1 MPRLWALKYIN
12 VLSRWAISGPVGVAG
27 PSKNVR
33 NRLQETCDNLFSYS
47 MRANRFLF
55 LVGTVAGLGLSGLPA
70 VEPAPETPK
79 RPVSTKYQDVTI
91 EDPYQWLEEDNNPQV
106 KSWSDAQNQRTRQYL
121 DKLPDRAA
129 IEKQLTEWYAKTSP
143 SYSSVVS
150 RPGILFAMKFQPPK
164 QQQLL
169 VTLASADDLKSEK
182 VVLDP
187 NALDAKGTTAID
199 WFVPSLDGKYVAVSL
214 SKGGSEDGTLHFYE
228 TATGKALPDTIA
240 HVQYPTAGG
249 SAAWNGDGTGVYY
262 TRFPRKGERPDSDLN
277 FYQQIYFHKLGTP
290 DTEDTYSIGKEFPRI
305 AEITLEASRDGKYI
319 LATVANGDG
328 GDFAHYLLGPD
339 RTWKQI
345 TQFSDE
351 IKIARLGRDDAL
363 YLISRAGAPRGKI
376 LRLPLGVPELKNA
389 AEIVPAGEAVIERIV
404 PSTDA
409 LYVGDLLGGPSQ
421 IRRFDLNGKSATII
435 PTPQISAVQEMLALE
450 DGSLLFRDVSYTE
463 PAAWFRCLNG
473 KTEPAKTALRSTS
486 PVSFADIE
494 VRREFAT
501 SKDGTKIPLN
511 IIFRKGMRCDGQN
524 PTLLYGYGGYGI
536 SMSPN
541 FDFTRRLWFDR
552 GGVYVVANIRGGGEF
567 GEEWHK
573 AGNLTKKQNVF
584 DDFAAAAEYLIKEN
598 YTRPEKLAIQGGSN
612 GGLLMGAMITQ
623 HADLF
628 RAVVS
633 SVGIYDMLRVELA
646 PNGAFNVTEFGTVK
660 DPEQFKAL
668 YAYSPYH
675 HVVDGTKYPSI
686 LMMTGVNDGRVAP
699 YHSRKMTARLD
710 EANKS
715 ENPVLLRTSSSAGH
729 GIGTA
734 LRERIKQ
741 LADIYAFL
749 FAQLGVTREMTKR

>member
-1 MPRLWALKYIN
+1 
-12 VLSRWAISGPVGVAG
+12 
-27 PSKNVR
+27 
-33 NRLQETCDNLFSYS
+33 
-47 MRANRFLF
+47 MRANFFLS
-55 LVGTVAGLGLSGLPA
+55 VAITAAALALSDATLA
-70 VEPAPETPK
+70 ESAPDTPK
-79 RPVSTKYQDVTI
+79 KPVATEYQGVTV
-91 EDPYQWLEEDNNPQV
+91 EDPYQWLEADDDSQV
-106 KSWSDAQNQRTRQYL
+106 KAWSDAQNQQTRKNL
-121 DKLPDRAA
+121 DSFPDRAA
-129 IEKQLTEWYAKTSP
+129 IEKQLQEWYAKTSP
-143 SYSSVVS
+143 SYSSLVS

-164 QQQLL
+164 QQPLL

-187 NALDAKGTTAID
+187 NVLDTKGTTAID
-199 WFVPSLDGKYVAVSL
+199 WFVPSSDGKYVAMSL

-240 HVQYPTAGG
+240 HIQYPTAGG
-249 SAAWNGDGTGVYY
+249 SAAWNADGTGVYY
-262 TRFPRKGERPDSDLN
+262 TRFPRKGERPDADLN

-290 DTEDTYSIGKEFPRI
+290 DTKDTYSIGKDFPRI
-305 AEITLEASRDGKYI
+305 AEIALAASRDGKYI

-339 RTWKQI
+339 GTWKQI
-345 TQFSDE
+345 TQFSDQ
-351 IKIARLGRDDAL
+351 IKLARLGRDNAL
-363 YLISRAGAPRGKI
+363 YLLSRAGAPRGKI
-376 LRLPLGVPELKNA
+376 LRLPLDVPELKNA
-389 AEIVPAGEAVIERIV
+389 AEIVASGEAVIEQIV

-409 LYVGDLLGGPSQ
+409 LYVADLLGGPSQ
-421 IRRFDLNGKSATII
+421 IRRFDLNGKNETAIS
-435 PTPQISAVQEMLALE
+435 TPQISAVQELLALE
-450 DGSLLFRDVSYTE
+450 DGSLLFRDVSYTD
-463 PAAWFRCLNG
+463 PAAWFHCLNG
-473 KTEPAKTALRSTS
+473 KTEPVKTALQSTS

-511 IIFRKGMRCDGQN
+511 VLSRKGMKRDGNN
-524 PTLLYGYGGYGI
+524 PTLLYAYGGYGI

-584 DDFAAAAEYLIKEN
+584 DDFAAAAEYLTNEN
-598 YTRPEKLAIQGGSN
+598 YTRPGKLAIQGGSN

-623 HADLF
+623 HPDLF

-660 DPEQFKAL
+660 NPEQFKAL

-675 HVVDGTKYPSI
+675 HVVDGTKYPAV
-686 LMMTGVNDGRVAP
+686 LMMTGANDGRVAP
-699 YHSRKMTARLD
+699 YHSRKMTARLLA
-710 EANKS
+710 ANKS
-715 ENPVLLRTSSSAGH
+715 DNPILLRTSSSAGH

-734 LRERIKQ
+734 LSERIKQ
-741 LADIYAFL
+741 SADIYAFL
-749 FAQLGVTREMTKR
+749 FAQLGMSGKRSD

>member
-1 MPRLWALKYIN
+1 MLVSANRLSF
-12 VLSRWAISGPVGVAG
+12 VVGV
-27 PSKNVR
+27 
-33 NRLQETCDNLFSYS
+33 
-47 MRANRFLF
+47 
-55 LVGTVAGLGLSGLPA
+55 VGGLALSSLPA
-70 VEPAPETPK
+70 AEPAPDTPK
-79 RPVSTKYQDVTI
+79 KPVSTKYQGVI
-91 EDPYQWLEEDNNPQV
+91 VEDPYQWLEQDNNDPQV
-106 KSWSDAQNQRTRQYL
+106 KAWSDAQNQKTRKYL
-121 DKLPDRAA
+121 DSLPDRAS
-129 IEKQLTEWYAKTSP
+129 IEEQLTEWFAKTSP
-143 SYSSVVS
+143 NYYSLVS
-150 RPGILFAMKFQPPK
+150 RSATGRIRRGEPGILFAMKFQPPK
-164 QQQLL
+164 QQPFL

-187 NALDAKGTTAID
+187 NVLEAKGTTAID
-199 WFVPSLDGKYVAVSL
+199 WFVPSLDGKHVAVSL
-214 SKGGSEDGTLHFYE
+214 SKGGSEDGALHFYE
-228 TATGKALPDTIA
+228 TATGRSLPDTIA

-249 SAAWNGDGTGVYY
+249 SAAWNTDGTGVYY
-262 TRFPRKGERPDSDLN
+262 TRFPRKGERPDADLN

-290 DTEDTYSIGKEFPRI
+290 DTEDRYSIGKDFPRI
-305 AEITLEASRDGKYI
+305 AEIALEASRDGKYI

-339 RTWKQI
+339 GTWKQI
-345 TQFSDE
+345 TKFSDQ
-351 IKIARLGRDDAL
+351 IKVARLGRDNAL
-363 YLISRAGAPRGKI
+363 YLVSRADAPRGKI
-376 LRLPLGVPELKNA
+376 LRLPLDVPELKNA
-389 AEIVPAGEAVIERIV
+389 VEIVAAGEAVIQHIV

-409 LYVGDLLGGPSQ
+409 LYAGDLLGGPSQ
-421 IRRFDLNGKSATII
+421 LRRFDLNGKNETTMPI
-435 PTPQISAVQEMLALE
+435 PEISAVQEMLALD
-450 DGSLLFRDVSYTE
+450 DGSLLFRDMSYTE
-463 PAAWFRCLNG
+463 PAAWFHCAKE
-473 KTEPAKTALRSTS
+473 KTAPVKTALRSTS

-511 IIFRKGMRCDGQN
+511 ILFRKGMKRDGQN

-536 SMSPN
+536 SMTPN

-573 AGNLTKKQNVF
+573 SGNLTKKQNVF

-598 YTRPEKLAIQGGSN
+598 YTHPEKLAIQGGSN

-623 HADLF
+623 HPDLF

-633 SVGIYDMLRVELA
+633 QVGIYDMLRVELA

-660 DPEQFKAL
+660 NPDQFKAL

-675 HVVDGTKYPSI
+675 RVADGTKYPSVI
-686 LMMTGVNDGRVAP
+686 MMTGANDGRVAP
-699 YHSRKMTARLD
+699 YHSRKMTARLL
-710 EANKS
+710 EANTS
-715 ENPVLLRTSSSAGH
+715 ENPILLRTSSSAGH

-734 LRERIKQ
+734 LSERIKQ

-749 FAQLGVTREMTKR
+749 FAQLGMKKMTKSE

>member
-1 MPRLWALKYIN
+1 MRRLLRHRRRWPD
-12 VLSRWAISGPVGVAG
+12 LSRIF
-27 PSKNVR
+27 
-33 NRLQETCDNLFSYS
+33 LQLRRPGLCSSL
-47 MRANRFLF
+47 MRANLF
-55 LVGTVAGLGLSGLPA
+55 LSLLATAAALSLSYVALAERPPDTPQKPVATEYNGLTV
-70 VEPAPETPK
+70 
-79 RPVSTKYQDVTI
+79 
-91 EDPYQWLEEDNNPQV
+91 EDPYQWLENDDDSQV
-106 KSWSDAQNQRTRQYL
+106 KAWSSVQNQRTRKYL
-121 DKLPDRAA
+121 DSLPDRAA
-129 IEKQLTEWYAKTSP
+129 IEKQLSDWYAKTSP
-143 SYSSVVS
+143 SYFSLVS

-164 QQQLL
+164 QQPML

-182 VVLDP
+182 IVLDP
-187 NALDAKGTTAID
+187 NVLDTKGATTID
-199 WFVPSLDGKYVAVSL
+199 WFVPSLDAKCVAESL
-214 SKGGSEDGTLHFYE
+214 STGGSEEGTLHFYE
-228 TATGKALPDTIA
+228 TATAKRLPDAIA

-249 SAAWNGDGTGVYY
+249 SAAWNADGTGVYY
-262 TRFPRKGERPDSDLN
+262 TRFPRKGERPDADLN
-277 FYQQIYFHKLGTP
+277 FYQQIYFHKIGTP
-290 DTEDTYSIGKEFPRI
+290 DTKDTYSIGKDFPRI
-305 AEITLEASRDGKYI
+305 AEIAIAASRDGKYI

-328 GDFAHYLLGPD
+328 GDFAHYLLGPNGL
-339 RTWKQI
+339 WKQI
-345 TQFSDE
+345 TQFSDQ
-351 IKIARLGRDDAL
+351 IKAARLGRDNAL
-363 YLISRAGAPRGKI
+363 YFLSRAGAPRGKI
-376 LRLPLGVPELKNA
+376 LRLPLGTPELKNA
-389 AEIVPAGEAVIERIV
+389 VEIVPAGEAVIEQIV
-404 PSTDA
+404 PTANA

-421 IRRFDLNGKSATII
+421 IRRFGLDGKGETMI
-435 PTPQISAVQEMLALE
+435 PIPMISAVQEMVALE
-450 DGSLLFRDVSYTE
+450 DNSLLFRDVSYTQ
-463 PAAWFRCLNG
+463 PAAWFHCAQG
-473 KTEPAKTALRSTS
+473 KTEPVETALRNTS

-494 VRREFAT
+494 VDREFAP

-511 IIFRKGMRCDGQN
+511 ILFRKGMKRDGEN

-584 DDFAAAAEYLIKEN
+584 DDFAAAAEYLIEEK

-623 HADLF
+623 HPELF
-628 RAVVS
+628 RAIVS

-660 DPEQFKAL
+660 NPEQFKAL

-675 HVVDGTKYPSI
+675 HVIDGTKYPAV
-686 LMMTGVNDGRVAP
+686 LMMTGANDGRVAP
-699 YHSRKMTARLD
+699 YHSRKMTARLE

-715 ENPVLLRTSSSAGH
+715 DNQILLRTSSSAGH

-734 LRERIKQ
+734 LSERIKQ

-749 FAQLGVTREMTKR
+749 FAQLDMSEKQRSSQTSLSP